1 MKIDWS
7 EPGLPLSATAH
18 AVVLVANSHRALL
31 GSALRRCGR
40 NPSGR
45 DHHGRTV
52 QRHDEGRAH
61 REGGSADAE
70 ASHRQG
76 RRDRADK
83 ADARRGSGGR
93 SDAAR
98 AGARNFR
105 RDERAALAAD
115 APAGPRQARAKPEP
129 QKAAEP
135 QKPEPPKLDA
145 EIPKP
150 PEKPQPPKVVKTQ
163 EPPKEVEK
171 PKPQPP
177 QFDKIAQ
184 LLEQKK
190 LEDPQ
195 KPAKPPAKEKAEP
208 NFSTSAIEKLLIS
221 KEKPQASG
229 SIGAQLQKTASLG
242 TPTGDAPKLSPSM
255 RDALAGLLKDQVQKC
270 FDIPPGMDE
279 SKIQQAQVRVVF
291 NQDGSLAG
299 RPLVASS
306 SSDPGVRAVAGALQ
320 RAIMRCAPYRIPAQ
334 FLPTFNDWKDTL
346 FTPPELVGMR
356 FTRHSRAASPR

>member
-1 MKIDWS
+1 VKIDWS

-18 AVVLVANSHRALL
+18 AVVLVASLIGL
-31 GSALRRCGR
+31 SSAQ
-40 NPSGR
+40 PF
-45 DHHGRTV
+45 
-52 QRHDEGRAH
+52 
-61 REGGSADAE
+61 ADAE
-70 ASHRQG
+70 ETLPVEIITAEQFSAMTKGERTAKEVQPTPKPRIDKVAEIEQIKPTQG
-76 RRDRADK
+76 ADQADVPTPPARAPEI
-83 ADARRGSGGR
+83 
-93 SDAAR
+93 SDATS
-98 AGARNFR
+98 
-105 RDERAALAAD
+105 
-115 APAGPRQARAKPEP
+115 APPLPPTRPPDPVKPEQKPEP

-299 RPLVASS
+299 RPLVASA

-346 FTPPELVGMR
+346 FTPPDSLG
-356 FTRHSRAASPR
+356 